1 MTRTATGTKM
11 ISAIVVTHG
20 RLGAEFVATAHRIF
34 GEFSGVYSLSN
45 EDKTPQALAAE
56 IEAIL
61 EHAGPEDA
69 FILLVD
75 FLYGSCGHATLA
87 VERHHRN
94 VRIVSGVN
102 LPMVLAFLNKRNEV
116 SFERLPAELA
126 ARGRDSIQSVDTDQ
140 L

>member
-1 MTRTATGTKM
+1 MTPGTTGTKM

-34 GEFSGVYSLSN
+34 GDFNGVYSLSN
-45 EDKTPQALAAE
+45 EDRTPQTLAE
-56 IEAIL
+56 DIEAIL
-61 EHAGPEDA
+61 DHAGPDEG

-87 VERHHRN
+87 VERRHRN
-94 VRIVSGVN
+94 VRVVSGVN

-116 SFERLPAELA
+116 DFERLPSELA

>member
-1 MTRTATGTKM
+1 MTRTVADTKM

-20 RLGAEFVATAHRIF
+20 RLGAEFVATAHKIL
-34 GEFSGVYSLSN
+34 GDFSGVYSLSN
-45 EDKTPQALAAE
+45 EDKTPQMLAEE
-56 IEAIL
+56 IEHVM
-61 EHAGPEDA
+61 EHGGPDDA

-87 VERHHRN
+87 VERNHRN
-94 VRIVSGVN
+94 VHVVSGIN
-102 LPMVLAFLNKRNEV
+102 LPMLLAFLNKRNEV

>member
-1 MTRTATGTKM
+1 MTRTITGTKM

-20 RLGAEFVATAHRIF
+20 RLGAELVATAHRII
-34 GEFSGVYSLSN
+34 GEFDGVYSLSN
-45 EDKTPQALAAE
+45 EDKSPQILAEE

-61 EHAGPEDA
+61 ERASPDDG

-75 FLYGSCGHATLA
+75 FLFGSCGHATLA

-94 VRIVSGVN
+94 VSVVSGVN
-102 LPMVLAFLNKRNEV
+102 LPMLLAFVNKRNEV
-116 SFERLPAELA
+116 RFERLASELA
-126 ARGRDSIQSVDTDQ
+126 SRGRDSIQSVDTDQ

>member
-1 MTRTATGTKM
+1 MTVAGTKM

-20 RLGAEFVATAHRIF
+20 RLGAELVATAHRIIGDF
-34 GEFSGVYSLSN
+34 DGVYSLSN
-45 EDKTPQALAAE
+45 EDKSPQMLAEE

-61 EHAGPEDA
+61 ERAGSDDG

-75 FLYGSCGHATLA
+75 FLFGSCGHATLA

-94 VRIVSGVN
+94 VSVVSGVN
-102 LPMVLAFLNKRNEV
+102 LPMLLAFVNKRNEV
-116 SFERLPAELA
+116 RFERLPSELA
-126 ARGRDSIQSVDTDQ
+126 SRGRDSIQSVDTDQ

>member
-1 MTRTATGTKM
+1 MTPTTTGTKM

-20 RLGAEFVATAHRIF
+20 RLGAEFVATAHKILGDF
-34 GEFSGVYSLSN
+34 AGVYSLSN
-45 EDKTPQALAAE
+45 EDKTPQMLAEE
-56 IEAIL
+56 IESIM
-61 EHAGPEDA
+61 EHAGRDDS

-87 VERHHRN
+87 VERNHRN

-116 SFERLPAELA
+116 NFERLPSELA

>member
-1 MTRTATGTKM
+1 MTRTAAGTNM

-20 RLGAEFVATAHRIF
+20 RVGAELIATARKVI

-45 EDKTPQALAAE
+45 EDKTPDVLADE

-61 EHAGPEDA
+61 ENAVREEA
-69 FILLVD
+69 FVLLVD

-87 VERHHRN
+87 VERRHRN
-94 VRIVSGVN
+94 VTVVAGVN

-116 SFERLPAELA
+116 NFERLPAELV

>member
-1 MTRTATGTKM
+1 MTGIAAGTKM

-20 RLGAEFVATAHRIF
+20 RLGAELVATARMII
-34 GEFSGVYSLSN
+34 GDFSGVYSISN
-45 EDKTPQALAAE
+45 EDKSPQILTDE

-61 EHAGPEDA
+61 EHASADEA

-87 VERHHRN
+87 VERRHRN
-94 VRIVSGVN
+94 VSVVSGVN
-102 LPMVLAFLNKRNEV
+102 LPIVLAFLNKRNEV
-116 SFERLPAELA
+116 NFERLSSELA
-126 ARGRDSIQSVDTDQ
+126 ARGRESIQSVDTDQ

>member
-1 MTRTATGTKM
+1 MTGTTTGTKM
-11 ISAIVVTHG
+11 TSAIVVTHG
-20 RLGAEFVATAHRIF
+20 RLGAELVATARKIV
-34 GEFSGVYSLSN
+34 GDFSGVYSLSN
-45 EDKTPQALAAE
+45 EDKTPQMLAGE
-56 IEAIL
+56 IEAIM
-61 EHAGPEDA
+61 EHAAPDDA

-87 VERHHRN
+87 VERNHRN
-94 VRIVSGVN
+94 VRVVSGVN

-116 SFERLPAELA
+116 NFERLPSELA